1 MTELFENIDQGLK
14 DIADFFWL
22 QAMKKETLVEKV
34 SVLDTITQYYRT
46 FGKPEEVEFLQFY
59 FNMRMEMMKND

>member
-1 MTELFENIDQGLK
+1 MTEMFENISQDVK
-14 DIADFFWL
+14 DVAEFSWNLATAKNSLPEIL
-22 QAMKKETLVEKV
+22 E
-34 SVLDTITQYYRT
+34 VLDTVTSYYRT